1 MEQNLPFGRTDLT
14 PSDARS
20 LIDVKRAV
28 EILVEQGISK
38 PENRVK
44 AVVERVPALLRWLEN
59 NGRDF
64 PWRYTTDPWRIYVS
78 EILLQR
84 TRGSAVAEVYGPFF
98 EKFPDAASIC
108 ESDAEEIYEV
118 IATLGFGNQRTRT
131 LRKVGDLV
139 HHEHGGTVPE
149 SLEELKRPYRVG
161 PYSAR
166 ACRLFAFRKPVALVD
181 ANFAR
186 VFGRIFGLELPAQP
200 HKCGWLY
207 DLMEALVP
215 DDPGA
220 ARAFNLACVDLGA
233 LVCTPDSPDTGECP
247 LEPACKFAAEERGS
261 GNP

>member
-1 MEQNLPFGRTDLT
+1 MEQTLPFGRTDLS
-14 PSDARS
+14 PFQARS
-20 LIDVKRAV
+20 VIDVERAA
-28 EILVEQGISK
+28 EILDEQGIDE
-38 PENRVK
+38 PENRVNSF
-44 AVVERVPALLRWLEN
+44 VERVPALLDWLEN

-64 PWRYTTDPWRIYVS
+64 PWRHTKDPWQIYIS

-84 TRGSAVAEVYGPFF
+84 TRGSAVVEVYGPFF

-108 ESDAEEIYEV
+108 ESDDGEIHEV

-131 LRKVGDLV
+131 LREVGDLV

-149 SLEELKRPYRVG
+149 PLEELKRPYRVG

-166 ACRLFAFRKPVALVD
+166 ACRMFAFGEPVALVD

-186 VFGRIFGLELPAQP
+186 VFGRVFGLELPAQP

-207 DLMEALVP
+207 DLIDALVP

-220 ARAFNLACVDLGA
+220 ARAFNLACIDLGA
-233 LVCTPDSPDTGECP
+233 LVCSPDSPDTGVCP
-247 LEPACKFAAEERGS
+247 LQPACRFASEELGS
-261 GNP
+261 GTP